1 MRAGRVLTLD
11 SVQSTTRPVARWI
24 WQRDDWPQVTRG
36 CATPEAEDAFLAD
49 AEALR
54 GHMARLDETA
64 RNTLIVDA
72 LAWDG
77 WATSAIEGEFLS
89 RSSLQSSLRRR
100 LGLPDEPGAPNGR
113 REQGLA
119 EMLLSAME
127 TWRQPL
133 TAETMKAWQR
143 TLCGHRLDLDVVGEY
158 RTSPEPMQVVSARA
172 GHPSTVHYEA
182 PPSAAVADEMAHFVR
197 WFNDSEPGGAQPMPA
212 VQRAAWAHHHFV
224 TIHPFEDG
232 NGRIARQLAG
242 KALVQGAESSIAP
255 ALATAMEQHRSQ
267 YYDALKASQRFEQPR
282 LDVWM
287 QHFAE
292 MVAEGQAGMLSM
304 ARFAAAQAMFW
315 DEYRDALSANQS
327 KVAKRL
333 FEAGPAGFLGG
344 LSTKNYA
351 TIAKIPE
358 QAAARDIADMVALGA
373 LRAIPTPRARAD
385 SGARFELALR

>member
-1 MRAGRVLTLD
+1 
-11 SVQSTTRPVARWI
+11 
-24 WQRDDWPQVTRG
+24 
-36 CATPEAEDAFLAD
+36 
-49 AEALR
+49 
-54 GHMARLDETA
+54 MARLDETA

-119 EMLLSAME
+119 EMLLSTME
-127 TWRQPL
+127 TWREPL

-158 RTSPEPMQVVSARA
+158 RTGPEPMQVVSARA
-172 GHPSTVHYEA
+172 VHYEA
-182 PPSAAVADEMAHFVR
+182 PPAAAVADEMARFVR
-197 WFNDSEPGGAQPMPA
+197 WFNDSEPGGAQPIPA

-242 KALVQGAESSIAP
+242 KALMQGAESPIAP
-255 ALATAMEQHRSQ
+255 ALATAIEQHRSQ
-267 YYDALKASQRFEQPR
+267 YYDALKAPQRFKEPR
-282 LDVWM
+282 LDAWL

-304 ARFAAAQAMFW
+304 ARFAAAQAMFR

-351 TIAKIPE
+351 TIAKVPE
-358 QAAARDIADMVALGA
+358 QTAARDIADMVALGA
-373 LRAIPTPRARAD
+373 LRAIPTPRAGAD
-385 SGARFELALR
+385 RGVRFELALR

>member
-1 MRAGRVLTLD
+1 MAD
-11 SVQSTTRPVARWI
+11 ASTPRRTAARWI
-24 WQRDDWPQVTRG
+24 WQRDDWPQITRG
-36 CATPEAEDAFLAD
+36 CAVPEGEAAFLAAAD
-49 AEALR
+49 ALR

-64 RNTLIVDA
+64 RKTLIVDA

-100 LGLPDEPGAPNGR
+100 LGLPNEPGAPNGR

-119 EMLLSAME
+119 ELLLSTME
-127 TWRQPL
+127 TWHQPL
-133 TAETMKAWQR
+133 TAEQMKGWQR
-143 TLCGHRLDLDVVGEY
+143 TLCGHRIDLDVVGEY
-158 RTSPEPMQVVSARA
+158 RTGPEPMQVVSARA
-172 GHPSTVHYEA
+172 GRSPTVHYEA
-182 PPSAAVADEMAHFVR
+182 PPSAAVADEMARFVR
-197 WFNDSEPGGAQPMPA
+197 WFNDSEPGGPQPMPA

-242 KALVQGAESSIAP
+242 KALMQGAKSPIAP
-255 ALATAMEQHRSQ
+255 ALATAIEQHRSH

-282 LDVWM
+282 LDIWTK
-287 QHFAE
+287 HFAE

-304 ARFAAAQAMFW
+304 ARFAAAQPMFW
-315 DEYRDALSANQS
+315 DEYRDALSPDQS

-333 FEAGPAGFLGG
+333 FEAGPDGFLGG

-351 TIAKIPE
+351 TIAKVPE
-358 QAAARDIADMVALGA
+358 QAAARDIANMVALGA
-373 LRAIPTPRARAD
+373 LRAIPTPRTGPD

>member
-1 MRAGRVLTLD
+1 MANAPTPRHAAR
-11 SVQSTTRPVARWI
+11 RWI
-24 WQRDDWPQVTRG
+24 WQRDDWPQITRG
-36 CATPEAEDAFLAD
+36 WAIPRAEDSFLAS
-49 AEALR
+49 ANALR

-64 RNTLIVDA
+64 HKTLIVDA

-119 EMLLSAME
+119 QMLLSTME

-133 TAETMKAWQR
+133 TAEQMKEWQR
-143 TLCGHRLDLDVVGEY
+143 TLCGHRMDLDVVGEY
-158 RTSPEPMQVVSARA
+158 RRSPEPMLVISGRA
-172 GHPSTVHYEA
+172 GQPRTVHYEA
-182 PPSAAVADEMAHFVR
+182 PPSAAVAEEMARFVC
-197 WFNDSEPGGAQPMPA
+197 WFNDSEPNGPQPMFA

-224 TIHPFEDG
+224 AIHPFEDG

-242 KALVQGAESSIAP
+242 KALMQGAESPIAP
-255 ALATAMEQHRSQ
+255 AVATAIEQHRSH

-282 LDVWM
+282 MQVWTK
-287 QHFAE
+287 HFAE
-292 MVAEGQAGMLSM
+292 MVTEGQAGMLSM

-315 DEYRDALSANQS
+315 DEYHDALSPDQS
-327 KVAKRL
+327 EVAKRL

-344 LSTKNYA
+344 MSTKNYA
-351 TIAKIPE
+351 TIAKVPE
-358 QAAARDIADMVALGA
+358 QAAARDIAEMVALGA
-373 LRAIPTPRARAD
+373 LRAIPTPRAEAR

>member
-1 MRAGRVLTLD
+1 MADAPTPRRTA
-11 SVQSTTRPVARWI
+11 ARWI
-24 WQRDDWPQVTRG
+24 WQRDDWPRITRG
-36 CATPEAEDAFLAD
+36 CAIPEAEDAFLASAD
-49 AEALR
+49 ALR
-54 GHMARLDETA
+54 GHMARLDDTA
-64 RNTLIVDA
+64 RNMLIVDA

-100 LGLPDEPGAPNGR
+100 LGLPVEPGAPNGR

-119 EMLLSAME
+119 ELLLSTME

-133 TAETMKAWQR
+133 TAEQMKEWQR
-143 TLCGHRLDLDVVGEY
+143 TLCGHRIDLDVVGEY
-158 RTSPEPMQVVSARA
+158 RTSREPMQVVSARA
-172 GHPSTVHYEA
+172 GHPPTVHYEA
-182 PPSAAVADEMAHFVR
+182 PPSAAVADEMARFVR
-197 WFNDSEPGGAQPMPA
+197 WFNDSEPGGPQPMPA

-224 TIHPFEDG
+224 AIHPFEDG

-242 KALVQGAESSIAP
+242 KALMQGAESPIAP
-255 ALATAMEQHRSQ
+255 ALATAIEQHRSH
-267 YYDALKASQRFEQPR
+267 YYDALKASQRFKQPR
-282 LDVWM
+282 LDIWTK
-287 QHFAE
+287 HFAE
-292 MVAEGQAGMLSM
+292 MVADGQAGMLSM

-315 DEYRDALSANQS
+315 DEYRDALTADQS

-351 TIAKIPE
+351 TIAKVTE

-373 LRAIPTPRARAD
+373 LRAIPTPRAEAGG
-385 SGARFELALR
+385 GARFELALR

>member
-1 MRAGRVLTLD
+1 
-11 SVQSTTRPVARWI
+11 
-24 WQRDDWPQVTRG
+24 
-36 CATPEAEDAFLAD
+36 
-49 AEALR
+49 
-54 GHMARLDETA
+54 MARLDDTA

-113 REQGLA
+113 REQSLA
-119 EMLLSAME
+119 EMLLSTME

-133 TAETMKAWQR
+133 TAEQMKEWQR
-143 TLCGHRLDLDVVGEY
+143 TLCGHRIDLDVVGEY
-158 RTSPEPMQVVSARA
+158 RTSPESMQVVSVRA
-172 GHPSTVHYEA
+172 GRPPTVHYEA
-182 PPSAAVADEMAHFVR
+182 PPSAIVAEEMVRFVR
-197 WFNDSEPGGAQPMPA
+197 WFNDSEPGGPQPMPA
-212 VQRAAWAHHHFV
+212 VRRAAWAHHHFV

-242 KALVQGAESSIAP
+242 KALMQGAKSSIAP
-255 ALATAMEQHRSQ
+255 ALATAIEQHRSH

-282 LDVWM
+282 LDIWTK
-287 QHFAE
+287 HFAE

-315 DEYRDALSANQS
+315 DEYRDALSPDQS

-351 TIAKIPE
+351 TIAKVPE
-358 QAAARDIADMVALGA
+358 QAATRAIADMVALGA
-373 LRAIPTPRARAD
+373 LRAIPTPRAEAG